1 MNESPIVKA
10 HQPCWDPECGSSD
23 GLSVRENGSA
33 YCFVCAKNFKEKL
46 DGDSM
51 EHTRQVDT
59 PDVGR
64 MGSVFPSSLADI
76 AEYSSYPLGTRKVS
90 RDVVDHFNV
99 RMSVDEDGKP
109 EAHYYPYTKKGT
121 VSAYKIRKLP
131 KQFGVAGD
139 FKDVELFGQSTPGVG
154 RKRIIITEGELDALA
169 VAQAMYEKSGKIWGA
184 IVSIP
189 SATGLKNLLDQRDW
203 VNTYSEIV
211 LCFDQD
217 DAGQAAVEKAAKM
230 FPAGKVKVAVLP
242 RKDASDVLV
251 ELGADAL
258 DRCIFNAQTWSPAG
272 IVVGEQI
279 WEQFQARQNVES
291 VPYPDCLSGLN
302 EKLKGIRHGEIT
314 LFTSGTGSG
323 KSTVIKEIVLDLL
336 AKTDDKVGLISLEES
351 VGDTAEKF
359 ISMQLQ
365 RPIMD
370 PPPISDEEK
379 RAAFDTVFGDERL
392 VLLDHQGSVGDSS
405 LIDKIEYMAL
415 MGCKYLVLDH
425 ITIAVSEGSEGLSGN
440 EAIDKVMSDLL
451 KITKKHNVWLGLISH
466 LRKSLGSKSF
476 EEGNLASIDD
486 IKGSGSIKQISFDII
501 AFARNLVAAD
511 EAEKNTINFRVLKS
525 RFTGLT
531 GDAGSAYYNKD
542 TARLTATGGFSFE
555 T

>member
-139 FKDVELFGQSTPGVG
+139 FKNVELFGQSTPGVG

-169 VAQAMYEKSGKIWGA
+169 VAQAMYEKTGKIWGA

-230 FPAGKVKVAVLP
+230 FPVGKVKVATLP

-272 IVVGEQI
+272 IVMGDQV
-279 WEQFQARQNVES
+279 WEQFQERQNVES
-291 VPYPDCLSGLN
+291 VPYPECLSGLN
-302 EKLKGIRHGEIT
+302 DKLKGMRHGEIT

-323 KSTVIKEIVLDLL
+323 KSTVIKEIILDLL
-336 AKTDDKVGLISLEES
+336 DKTEDKVGLISLEES
-351 VGDTAEKF
+351 IGDTADKFYKMHLRTGEHLDIAEAEKAHK
-359 ISMQLQ
+359 
-365 RPIMD
+365 
-370 PPPISDEEK
+370 E
-379 RAAFDTVFGDERL
+379 VFGDERL

-405 LIDKIEYMAL
+405 LIEKIEQMAL

-425 ITIAVSEGSEGLSGN
+425 ITIAVSEGTEGLSGN
-440 EAIDKVMSDLL
+440 EAIDKIMSDLL

-466 LRKSLGSKSF
+466 LRKALGSKSF
-476 EEGNLASIDD
+476 EEGTLASIDD
-486 IKGSGSIKQISFDII
+486 IKGSGSIKQISFDIV
-501 AFARNLVAAD
+501 AFARNLVAVD

-531 GDAGSAYYNKD
+531 GDAGSAYYDKD
-542 TARLTATGGFSFE
+542 TARLTAAGGFSFE